1 MRLSGTKKFKY
12 ATDDEAVEKFSTCES
27 MCREMRKTIESVELP
42 SNPTHFFEWWIK
54 DTAEVFIQTVPFGA
68 CCLKENGKLQ
78 VAKTADVGES
88 QRNQ

>member
-1 MRLSGTKKFKY
+1 MKLWKNSQPANRCVAKCGKRSKALSCHLTQL
-12 ATDDEAVEKFSTCES
+12 
-27 MCREMRKTIESVELP
+27 I
-42 SNPTHFFEWWIK
+42 FFEWWIK